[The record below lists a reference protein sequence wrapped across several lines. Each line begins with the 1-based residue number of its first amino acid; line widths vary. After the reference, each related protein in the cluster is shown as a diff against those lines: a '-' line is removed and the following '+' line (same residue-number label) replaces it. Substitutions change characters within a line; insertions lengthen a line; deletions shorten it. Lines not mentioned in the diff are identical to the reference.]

1 MKSLKEIFRLFKPEL
16 QRELEP
22 QALFPKMGIVD
33 FELKYY
39 SSIFIENKNRKNIR
53 DADDCIDFVLMYER
67 DHRQMGKWPQIAML
81 YKICMDYLKCNTSIS
96 GDPIMGQGRYAF
108 DLIRLRYEYKQ
119 QILRG
124 YAKRNGFVIV

>member
-1 MKSLKEIFRLFKPEL
+1 MKSLKEIFRFFRPEPQPML
-16 QRELEP
+16 GP
-22 QALFPKMGIVD
+22 QALFPRVSIVD

-39 SSIFIENKNRKNIR
+39 SDVFVENKSRKNIR

-67 DHRQMGKWPQIAML
+67 DHRQIEIWPQLALL

-96 GDPIMGQGRYAF
+96 DDPIMGQGRYVF
-108 DLIRLRYEYKQ
+108 DLVRLRYEYKQ

>member
-1 MKSLKEIFRLFKPEL
+1 
-16 QRELEP
+16 
-22 QALFPKMGIVD
+22 MGIVE

-67 DHRQMGKWPQIAML
+67 DHRQMEIWPQIAML
-81 YKICMDYLKCNTSIS
+81 YTICMNYLKCNTSIS
-96 GDPIMGQGRYAF
+96 DDPIMGQGRYVF
-108 DLIRLRYEYKQ
+108 DLVKLRYEYKQ

-124 YAKRNGFVIV
+124 HAKRNGFVIV